1 MNAEPSRPERRSM
14 ETMTILA
21 RWVLGGAFVYMGWI
35 KAMDPQ
41 GFAELINEYNVIH
54 NHVIV
59 NAIASFLPWFEVFC
73 GLLLLFGV
81 AVRGSALA
89 LIAMLV
95 PFTGLVL
102 RRAIAIA
109 VTEHKPFCAVRF
121 DCGCGAGEVLIC
133 SKLLENSGLFL
144 LACWL
149 LFARSRRLCLRY
161 GLFRSP
167 DPTPAP
173 TP

>member
-1 MNAEPSRPERRSM
+1 MD
-14 ETMTILA
+14 TITILA
-21 RWVLGGAFVYMGWI
+21 RWVLGAVFVYMGWI
-35 KAMDPQ
+35 KAMAPHH
-41 GFAELINEYNVIH
+41 FAETIHEYNVIH
-54 NHVIV
+54 NYIMV

-109 VTEHKPFCAVRF
+109 VTEHKPFCAIRF
-121 DCGCGAGEVLIC
+121 DCGCGADEVNIC

-149 LFARSRRLCLRY
+149 LFAGSRRLCLRY
-161 GLFRSP
+161 GLFLSP
-167 DPTPAP
+167 TSSAPASNELA
-173 TP
+173 